1 MQSALSLKYSGPGH
15 FTVKDVYLLRHYGK
29 TVIHQHLVDFFLMY
43 GSYTVES
50 FRSRNWTSS
59 CVRNK
64 ILVQMED
71 SLKKCLSCWAVL
83 DDIVGESTIGSSFH
97 FLKDS
102 QKKSVHPHFLEW
114 VQQLSPLLRS
124 SVLEETLSLEDM
136 EKDQEIKKCSSCSV
150 LRAQV
155 LNIQW
160 VSDSFDERIKNQNEK
175 EELNERLYLESLK
188 PNYEIASWSFHA
200 FDQKEAVCTFCGQ
213 VKSFRS
219 FSRKESMEELPQCY
233 QCLSLKEQK
242 KELACKSLTGQS
254 PFSQEIINSSVG
266 FTAPFDMILS
276 LTDLSPQFSLDWK
289 SIGDQPAFDFKIV
302 TEENM
307 DPFSLNSITGNLPE
321 KIHSSLYKI
330 NSLFGRSNGKL
341 FNRDFSYLLS
351 LKICAFCDTP
361 FPRLWVDSN
370 NMCLKCYTG
379 YTSDKAFLTD
389 IPIYSTVGTS
399 VLKHFNGNYYSVRCG
414 GDLLVTKSFIK
425 DYSYVQNLIWVN
437 FLDIVPSDF
446 GNARYDCA
454 SFSHLLRAWPSSYLI
469 STLDSLY
476 FMHYQGES
484 LSPVKASIPHASLKC
499 YEPGMEL
506 CADFSK
512 ADIVVYNCKLSTF
525 SFKDWFHF
533 SGVLSYMRD
542 QALLL
547 IIEPDVS
554 SRDDL
559 VKVLQLYGYF
569 GKNIDLFNPITERS
583 FLANFPVYVVD
594 KGKIDGEVSF
604 NYWFFRVP
612 NKTVTTSVRRGKRD
626 FSLRKCCMCFVFKGT
641 HCFSKEVNL
650 EDSCLDCLDKLSFL
664 QVDEAQEGSTIL
676 DSPLVIVSYQE
687 NENDD
692 ETKLANI
699 SFTNDE
705 A

>member
-219 FSRKESMEELPQCY
+219 FSRKESIEELPQCY

-242 KELACKSLTGQS
+242 KELAYKSLTGQS
-254 PFSQEIINSSVG
+254 PFSHEIINSSVG

-289 SIGDQPAFDFKIV
+289 STGDQPAFDFKIV

-379 YTSDKAFLTD
+379 YTSDKVFLTD

-454 SFSHLLRAWPSSYLI
+454 SFSHLLRAWPSSYLT